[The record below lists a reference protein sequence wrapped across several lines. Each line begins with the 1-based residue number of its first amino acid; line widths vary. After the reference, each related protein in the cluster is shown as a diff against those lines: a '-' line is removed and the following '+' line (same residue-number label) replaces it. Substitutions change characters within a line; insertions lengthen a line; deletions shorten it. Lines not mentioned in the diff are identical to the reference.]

1 VPLDPPT
8 LAELMRRLDEM
19 AVRQEKILEE
29 IKQDRA
35 TMASTYVRQDVY
47 MAERQM
53 ANAVAADIRTDVT
66 QLENTMVREF
76 REIDDTRKAEQA
88 QRRQMLMWLGG
99 LTVTILLTIAGFIV
113 SITTVLL

>member
-1 VPLDPPT
+1 MPLDPPT

-19 AVRQEKILEE
+19 AVRQEKILDE

-35 TMASTYVRQDVY
+35 AMASTYVRQDVY

-66 QLENTMVREF
+66 QLETSTD
-76 REIDDTRKAEQA
+76 REIKAIKDERKADQA

-99 LTVTILLTIAGFIV
+99 LTVTVLLGIAGLIV
-113 SITTVLL
+113 SITTLVL

>member
-1 VPLDPPT
+1 MPLDPPT

-19 AVRQEKILEE
+19 ALRQEKILDE

-35 TMASTYVRQDVY
+35 AMASTYVRQDVY

-53 ANAVAADIRTDVT
+53 ANAVTADIRTDVT
-66 QLENTMVREF
+66 QLEATTQREF
-76 REIDDTRKAEQA
+76 KAIDESRKTEQA

-99 LTVTILLTIAGFIV
+99 LTVTVLLGIGGLVV
-113 SITTVLL
+113 SILTLVL